1 MSEQSRQSDG
11 AVPVDTGATQVLVV
25 DDDRS
30 LQQLVAKFLRSN
42 GYQVLT
48 AQDGREMHEYLRRAR
63 VDLIVL
69 DVMLPGTSG
78 IELLRE
84 LRKNSAVPIVMLTA
98 QGHETDRILGL
109 ELGADDYLSKPFNPR
124 ELLARIRSVLRRT
137 SASGTGANSGGA
149 RHVSFDGWR
158 VDTLRRELSN
168 PDGVSIDLSTSEY
181 DLLQAFLNAPQRVLT
196 RDQLLDAARNRIAT
210 GFDRSIDVQVSR
222 LRRKIDGDGGADST
236 DDTRSKI
243 KTIRGQGYMFMPE
256 VIKT

>member
-1 MSEQSRQSDG
+1 MSQQHEMIDGVAPSDF
-11 AVPVDTGATQVLVV
+11 GATQVLVV

-42 GYQVLT
+42 GYTVLT

-78 IELLRE
+78 TELLRD
-84 LRKNSAVPIVMLTA
+84 LRKNSAIPIIMLTA

-137 SASGTGANSGGA
+137 SAVATDIGSETG
-149 RHVSFDGWR
+149 RFFLFDSWKI
-158 VDTLRRELSN
+158 DTLRRELSN
-168 PDGVSIDLSTSEY
+168 AEGVNIELSTSEY
-181 DLLQAFLNAPQRVLT
+181 DLLQAFINAPQRVLT

-222 LRRKIDGDGGADST
+222 LRRKIDGVGDGN
-236 DDTRSKI
+236 DDTTSKI

-256 VIKT
+256 VSKA

>member
-1 MSEQSRQSDG
+1 MMQKPQQNDS
-11 AVPVDTGATQVLVV
+11 AAPVDTGATQVLVV

-149 RHVSFDGWR
+149 RHVSFEGWR
-158 VDTLRRELSN
+158 VDTLRRELSS

-196 RDQLLDAARNRIAT
+196 REQLLDAARNRIAT

-222 LRRKIDGDGGADST
+222 LRRKIDGDGDGT
-236 DDTRSKI
+236 DDTTSRI

>member
-1 MSEQSRQSDG
+1 MSERDDSKDGVAPSDY
-11 AVPVDTGATQVLVV
+11 GATQVLVV

-42 GYQVLT
+42 GYTVLT
-48 AQDGREMHEYLRRAR
+48 AQDGREMYEYLRRAR

-78 IELLRE
+78 TELLRE
-84 LRKNSAVPIVMLTA
+84 LRKGSSVPIVMLTA

-109 ELGADDYLSKPFNPR
+109 ELGADDYLAKPFNPR
-124 ELLARIRSVLRRT
+124 ELLARIRSVLRRSSPNT
-137 SASGTGANSGGA
+137 SDSGTEAG
-149 RHVSFDGWR
+149 RYFLFDGWR
-158 VDTLRRELSN
+158 IDTLRRELSN
-168 PDGVSIDLSTSEY
+168 AEGVNIELSTAEY
-181 DLLQAFLNAPQRVLT
+181 DLLQAFINAPQRILS

-222 LRRKIDGDGGADST
+222 LRRKIDGDGDGD
-236 DDTRSKI
+236 DDTTSKI

-256 VIKT
+256 VSKV

>member
-1 MSEQSRQSDG
+1 MTQEAQQNDSV
-11 AVPVDTGATQVLVV
+11 VPVDPGATQVLVV

-78 IELLRE
+78 TELLRD
-84 LRKNSAVPIVMLTA
+84 LRKSSRVPIIMLTA
-98 QGHETDRILGL
+98 QSHETDRILGL

-137 SASGTGANSGGA
+137 HAFATGANPDGG
-149 RHVSFDGWR
+149 RHVAFDGWK

-168 PDGVSIDLSTSEY
+168 PDGVGIDLSTSEY
-181 DLLQAFLNAPQRVLT
+181 DLLLAFINAPQRVLS

-222 LRRKIDGDGGADST
+222 LRRKIDGDGDAT
-236 DDTRSKI
+236 DDTTSKI

>member
-1 MSEQSRQSDG
+1 MTQEPQPNGRV
-11 AVPVDTGATQVLVV
+11 APVDNGATQVLVV

-42 GYQVLT
+42 GYLVLT

-84 LRKNSAVPIVMLTA
+84 LRKGSAVPIVMLTA
-98 QGHETDRILGL
+98 QGDEADRILGL
-109 ELGADDYLSKPFNPR
+109 ELGADDYLAKPFNPR
-124 ELLARIRSVLRRT
+124 ELLARLRSVLRRT
-137 SASGTGANSGGA
+137 NALASSATADA
-149 RHVSFDGWR
+149 HRHVTFDGWK
-158 VDTLRRELSN
+158 VDSLRRELTN

-181 DLLQAFLNAPQRVLT
+181 DLLQAFLNAPQRILS
-196 RDQLLDAARNRIAT
+196 RDHLLDAARNRIAT

-222 LRRKIDGDGGADST
+222 LRRKIDEESDGADET
-236 DDTRSKI
+236 TSKI

-256 VIKT
+256 VSKS